1 MAERRQRDRDRK
13 APRDFK
19 GRDNKPAF
27 KAQDKKQQDK
37 PQTQAAPEEING
49 EMIAGKNPVLALR
62 SGREINKVWIAEG
75 VKKTGIQELIEL
87 AKEQGVLVQFVPK
100 QKVDK
105 LAENHQGIVAS
116 VAAYDYA
123 ELDDLFTAAKAKSED
138 PFFMILDELEDP
150 HNLGS
155 IMRTADAIGAHGI
168 IIPKR
173 RAVGLTAVVAKAST
187 GAIEHVPVVRVT
199 NLAQTVDELKDR
211 GVWIAGTDAKGSQD
225 YRKMDATLPLALII
239 GSEGK
244 GMSRLLKEKC
254 DFLYHLPMIGHV
266 TSLNASVAAA
276 LLMYEVYRKRQEA
289 NG

>member
-1 MAERRQRDRDRK
+1 MTEQ
-13 APRDFK
+13 
-19 GRDNKPAF
+19 
-27 KAQDKKQQDK
+27 
-37 PQTQAAPEEING
+37 NG
-49 EMIAGKNPVLALR
+49 EMLAGKNPVLEALR

-75 VKKTGIQELIEL
+75 VKKSGVNELLDL
-87 AKEQGVLVQFVPK
+87 ARERGVLVQFVPK
-100 QKVDK
+100 QKVDQ
-105 LAENHQGIVAS
+105 LTDANHQGIVAS
-116 VAAYDYA
+116 VAAYNYA
-123 ELDDLFTAAKAKSED
+123 ELDDLFAAAKAKSED
-138 PFFMILDELEDP
+138 PFFLILDELEDP

-173 RAVGLTAVVAKAST
+173 RAVGLTAVVAKSST

-199 NLAQTVDELKDR
+199 NLAQTVEELKER
-211 GVWIAGTDAKGSQD
+211 GVWIAGTDAKGSVD
-225 YRKMDATLPLALII
+225 YRKMDATLPLAIII

-254 DFLYHLPMIGHV
+254 DFLYHLPMVGHV

-276 LLMYEVYRKRQEA
+276 LLMYEVYRKRQEL